1 MCNCAFFCAKILVF
15 GPFDTKYL
23 VGSCVKVV
31 ASFFSVDLCLRKMAP
46 GSSAPTTVLFQG
58 VKYITERGKKR
69 LFSHSRAPII
79 FQMAPRLEYTLYSS
93 STRTFAR
100 CESRN
105 FMLHLIH
112 WSKMI
117 LRVSANFTTARAHFD
132 IFNVRLQWAYKV
144 YHVDIRNVW
153 GEI

>member
-1 MCNCAFFCAKILVF
+1 MCNCALFCAKILVF

-23 VGSCVKVV
+23 AGSCVKVV

-79 FQMAPRLEYTLYSS
+79 FQMAPTLEYTLYIALVKLLRDANPAISCS
-93 STRTFAR
+93 
-100 CESRN
+100 
-105 FMLHLIH
+105 I
-112 WSKMI
+112 WSIDQKMS
-117 LRVSANFTTARAHFD
+117 LGVSANFTTARCK
-132 IFNVRLQWAYKV
+132 QWKGLFLTFSL
-144 YHVDIRNVW
+144 W
-153 GEI
+153 GYNELTSVSCGH